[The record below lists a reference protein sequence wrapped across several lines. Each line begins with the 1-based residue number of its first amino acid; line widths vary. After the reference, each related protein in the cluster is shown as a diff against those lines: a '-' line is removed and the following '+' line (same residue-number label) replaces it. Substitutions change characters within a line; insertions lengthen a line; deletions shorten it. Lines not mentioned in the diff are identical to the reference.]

1 MAGDKKVRGQNR
13 FAYIFFAAILLSG
26 CRKNRLPDPQV
37 IHRQVSA
44 SAIPGNLADT
54 GKSKQISTATA
65 TSSATPSAA
74 VPSSTPTAAPAP
86 SETPMVLAYEV
97 PVVSQDGLFL
107 EGIPTG
113 VGCVPACIE
122 MMTAWWNSTEPL
134 HPVLTAQEVIDRNAE
149 QGLYVAGRGMSSMS
163 AADELAEIGYT
174 HNMYLNSSKEALLA
188 AFREHGPVGVLVK
201 TNWVPTT
208 MNHAAVLT
216 AYDETTDTVTLNDP
230 FYGSEVSWR
239 WEAFDG
245 IWGLNYAGDRDY
257 SGDVVR
263 RVFFEIYPEGHNE

>member
-1 MAGDKKVRGQNR
+1 
-13 FAYIFFAAILLSG
+13 
-26 CRKNRLPDPQV
+26 
-37 IHRQVSA
+37 
-44 SAIPGNLADT
+44 
-54 GKSKQISTATA
+54 
-65 TSSATPSAA
+65 
-74 VPSSTPTAAPAP
+74 
-86 SETPMVLAYEV
+86 
-97 PVVSQDGLFL
+97 
-107 EGIPTG
+107 
-113 VGCVPACIE
+113 
-122 MMTAWWNSTEPL
+122 
-134 HPVLTAQEVIDRNAE
+134 
-149 QGLYVAGRGMSSMS
+149 MSSIS

-188 AFREHGPVGVLVK
+188 ALREHGPVGVLVK

-230 FYGSEVSWR
+230 FYGSEVSWS

>member
-1 MAGDKKVRGQNR
+1 MNGQKL
-13 FAYIFFAAILLSG
+13 FAIFILTVMMFSG
-26 CRKNRLPDPQV
+26 CRPDRLPDPQV
-37 IHRQVSA
+37 IIRTQA
-44 SAIPGNLADT
+44 LEPGIPENRADD
-54 GKSKQISTATA
+54 GKGEHIFTATA
-65 TSSATPSAA
+65 SATASPDAPSHTPSLTPEPSATPL
-74 VPSSTPTAAPAP
+74 VVT
-86 SETPMVLAYEV
+86 YDV
-97 PVVSQDGLFL
+97 PVISQEGLLL

-122 MMTAWWNSTEPL
+122 MMTFWWNSVDTRN
-134 HPVLTAQEVIDRNAE
+134 PVLTAQEVIDRNAE
-149 QGLYVAGRGMSSMS
+149 QGLYVAGRGMSSAS

-174 HNMYLNSSKEALLA
+174 HHMYLNSSKEELLS

-216 AYDETTDTVTLNDP
+216 GYDETTDTVTLNDP
-230 FYGSEVSWR
+230 FYGSEVSWS

-263 RVFFEIYPEGHNE
+263 RVFFEIYPE